1 MVVVGMERE
10 GRKEGIL
17 GPVDASETAV
27 CGASC

>member
-17 GPVDASETAV
+17 EPVDASETAV
-27 CGASC
+27 SASS